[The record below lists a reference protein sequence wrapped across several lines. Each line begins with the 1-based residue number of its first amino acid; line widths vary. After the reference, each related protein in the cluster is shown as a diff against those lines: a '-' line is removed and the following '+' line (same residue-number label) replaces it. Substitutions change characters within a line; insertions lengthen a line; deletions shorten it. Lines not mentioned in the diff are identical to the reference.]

1 MQAESPRRSKEKEE
15 EEVEKVRRGP
25 RREGRPLSWIIQAL
39 IRATKAPWWIAAWL
53 RCLSFVWSH
62 TYLHTWRFIRYLAV
76 YVCQRSLTRSWNIH
90 IGAQTSR
97 RPDLS
102 RPLVT
107 FLRSLPPSTFR
118 LSFAPLYRY
127 QDVFSFDLFDLQGV
141 DWSRCPA
148 DVNQGLILQG
158 WYLRCVEDW
167 DEWDF
172 FGLWFQFEYVHVRV
186 YMFLGGSRRFRA
198 NWETRWS

>member
-1 MQAESPRRSKEKEE
+1 M
-15 EEVEKVRRGP
+15 EKVRRGP

-53 RCLSFVWSH
+53 CCLSFVWSH

-76 YVCQRSLTRSWNIH
+76 YVCQWSLTRPWNIH

-148 DVNQGLILQG
+148 DVSQGEST
-158 WYLRCVEDW
+158 WYFKGDTFAVSRIGMSETSSVFDSSLNT
-167 DEWDF
+167 
-172 FGLWFQFEYVHVRV
+172 YMHSRV

-198 NWETRWS
+198 NSETRWS